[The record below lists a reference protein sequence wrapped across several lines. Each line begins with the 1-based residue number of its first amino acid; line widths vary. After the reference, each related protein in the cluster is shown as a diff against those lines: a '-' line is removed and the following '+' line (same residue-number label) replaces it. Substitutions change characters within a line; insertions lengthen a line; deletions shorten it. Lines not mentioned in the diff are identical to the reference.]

1 MTPLTWDSTIE
12 AISTHEFT
20 YFSGRCWVPRRI
32 CVMHAH
38 KHSHT
43 RIEGH
48 TFSCTLKI
56 WWRGFPYEW
65 RRKELVRGRR
75 GGQGDFLLLRREEEV
90 KGRGCST
97 TVTALSD
104 NNFLSLSLSL
114 VLLMARV
121 LLRKSSIILVA
132 WHSSCCIFQFFLK
145 RGTPLAELSLTPFN
159 YFAKDKTIL
168 SHRVSQWTSHVWD
181 KKKKTMWLNEEKF
194 RLIRFSSKNH

>member
-1 MTPLTWDSTIE
+1 MLGSTE
-12 AISTHEFT
+12 DLRYARAQT
-20 YFSGRCWVPRRI
+20 
-32 CVMHAH
+32 
-38 KHSHT
+38 HT

-145 RGTPLAELSLTPFN
+145 RGTPLAELSLSHHSIILQKTKQYWVTVFLSEPVMYVTRKKN
-159 YFAKDKTIL
+159 YVIEWGKIQ
-168 SHRVSQWTSHVWD
+168 V
-181 KKKKTMWLNEEKF
+181 N
-194 RLIRFSSKNH
+194 

>member
-1 MTPLTWDSTIE
+1 MLGSTE
-12 AISTHEFT
+12 DLRYARAQT
-20 YFSGRCWVPRRI
+20 
-32 CVMHAH
+32 
-38 KHSHT
+38 HT

-132 WHSSCCIFQFFLK
+132 WHSSCCIFQFFFK
-145 RGTPLAELSLTPFN
+145 ARYTSLSLPS
-159 YFAKDKTIL
+159 AHTIQL
-168 SHRVSQWTSHVWD
+168 FCKRQSNIESSCFSVNQSCMGQE
-181 KKKKTMWLNEEKF
+181 KKTMWLNEEKF